1 MEQRIKLNEYA
12 QRFGQTKAAQDLGVY
27 QSAIFKALT
36 AKRDI
41 TVIVHADGCVSAEEL
56 KPFPSI
62 RRDNNAA

>member
-1 MEQRIKLNEYA
+1 MDQRIKLNEYA

-36 AKRDI
+36 A
-41 TVIVHADGCVSAEEL
+41 EEL